1 MCLERYSKYHFLS
14 KRLFKIANAYD
25 EGRKTMDG
33 AWEIMEL
40 HFWDENAGLYKVVS
54 KIQF

>member
-1 MCLERYSKYHFLS
+1 M
-14 KRLFKIANAYD
+14 FKIANAYD

-54 KIQF
+54 KIQFWYLVLSGWYTMV